1 MSHAVF
7 CFFSSSFT
15 GTTSE
20 KQKKKTQNQFFF
32 NSQTNESRVDPPISP
47 PKEYHPTQSQKN
59 KLSSSRIINESQKMW
74 RYNFFWNIIEKSRGQ
89 VSCLRGE
96 ETKLNEQ
103 AATIDQCSQQSQ
115 KLLLAA
121 GPHIF

>member
-1 MSHAVF
+1 
-7 CFFSSSFT
+7 
-15 GTTSE
+15 
-20 KQKKKTQNQFFF
+20 
-32 NSQTNESRVDPPISP
+32 
-47 PKEYHPTQSQKN
+47 
-59 KLSSSRIINESQKMW
+59 MW

-121 GPHIF
+121 GPHISFEEKKKSFTITFFWAIHAQNIIPEMSNRSAGQQFAFIQQSLFFFFLNKNDFFKYK